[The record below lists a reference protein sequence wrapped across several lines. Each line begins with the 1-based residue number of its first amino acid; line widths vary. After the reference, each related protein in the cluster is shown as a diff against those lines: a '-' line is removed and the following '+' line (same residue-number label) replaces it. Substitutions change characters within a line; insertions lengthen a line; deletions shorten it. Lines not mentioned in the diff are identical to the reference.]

1 MNTLRLTRTWIAEK
15 LPLTRPRRPDAL
27 AREDDAMI
35 SGARF
40 GHAGFPTLAALLAT
54 LLTALP
60 LAAQGGQN
68 PGPWPIRM
76 GSPGDELGP
85 GAQGTSN
92 IQVLSHVP
100 LGGYL
105 HVADVEME
113 QEESRPYVYVSR
125 RFDPTGFDII
135 SVEDPNDAR
144 VIYRWRIEDSSLH
157 VGSGALD
164 GRYFKHA
171 GRYYYVQSF
180 EFGQGGPDADLGA
193 IVFDVT
199 DLPDVSQVR
208 EVGRIRVSGGF
219 HNIFMYKHSD
229 GRPLLFTTTPSPV
242 ANVYDLGRFVEG
254 ETEGALVARIANP
267 ETAFWAI
274 FGGTGSW
281 HDFYVGYDVA
291 TGQDRFWGGGVG
303 GYFVFDITKLES
315 PQLLISITGVS
326 GVNHG
331 HSFTPTPDGRYA
343 VGETE
348 YQYAPLRIFDIGT
361 AMEQGSRI
369 ISRPISAWTANWRN
383 LSHNHEMRWPFVFVA
398 GYEDGFQVFSLFD
411 PARPVT
417 WGYYDTYAGPHESRG
432 ENNVNTGAWG
442 VDVRNSDGL
451 IVVSDMVTGLWV
463 FRMEGFDG
471 WNGNDWGMPN
481 LSSAQDWEHGP
492 VAQAVR
498 LRGPEAVTPGR

>member
-1 MNTLRLTRTWIAEK
+1 
-15 LPLTRPRRPDAL
+15 
-27 AREDDAMI
+27 MI
-35 SGARF
+35 SEARF
-40 GHAGFPTLAALLAT
+40 THVGPPSFATPQTDLPTTLLAALPASLFVT
-54 LLTALP
+54 LLVTLLSALP
-60 LAAQGGQN
+60 LSAQGGQN
-68 PGPWPIRM
+68 PGPWPISM
-76 GSPGDELGP
+76 GRPGDGLGP

-92 IQVLSHVP
+92 IHVLSHVP

-105 HVADVEME
+105 HVADVEIE
-113 QEESRPYVYVSR
+113 QEESRPFAYVSR

-135 SVEDPNDAR
+135 SVEDPEDAQ

-157 VGSGALD
+157 LGSGALD

-180 EFGQGGPDADLGA
+180 QFQQGGPDADLGA

-199 DLPDVSQVR
+199 GLPDVSQVR
-208 EVGRIRVSGGF
+208 EVGRIQGPDVAGGF

-229 GRPLLFTTTPSPV
+229 GRPLLFTTVGAPV
-242 ANVYDLGRFVEG
+242 SNVYDMGRFVEG
-254 ETEGALVARIANP
+254 DTEGALVARIGVP
-267 ETAFWAI
+267 QTAYWALS
-274 FGGTGSW
+274 GGTGSW
-281 HDFYVGYDVA
+281 HDFYVGYDLA
-291 TGQDRFWGGGVG
+291 SGQDRFWGGGTG
-303 GYFVFDITKLES
+303 GYFVLDITKLDS
-315 PQLLISITGVS
+315 PELLISITGVA
-326 GVNHG
+326 GVNGG
-331 HSFTPTPDGRYA
+331 HTFTPTPDGRYA

-361 AMEQGSRI
+361 PMDQGRTT

-398 GYEDGFQVFSLFD
+398 GYEDGFQVFNLFD
-411 PARPVT
+411 PFRPVT
-417 WGYYDTYAGPHESRG
+417 WGYYDTYTGPHESRG

-463 FRMEGFDG
+463 FRMEGFEG

-481 LSSAQDWEHGP
+481 LSSAQDWDDGP
-492 VAQAVR
+492 AAQAVR
-498 LRGPEAVTPGR
+498 LRGPQAVSPGR